1 MSEDLT
7 PKRDYMD
14 GANINWRHEKP
25 NYDLVNAKY
34 LKERKSNIKAGSIA
48 KLVEDLVKTWEMESS
63 HKMSEKVGTSFVY
76 IQLHLFST
84 GMCFQYLYSNK
95 KETSDFHGTVSF
107 DPGKISQQK

>member
-25 NYDLVNAKY
+25 DYTLVNAKY

-63 HKMSEKVGTSFVY
+63 HKMSEEVGTSFVY

-84 GMCFQYLYSNK
+84 GMCFQY
-95 KETSDFHGTVSF
+95 TS
-107 DPGKISQQK
+107 ISGPPAVR